1 MPYWDITLLKLLE
14 LFMFDQ
20 GNSSLNIG
28 DNAITSLDVKM
39 NREIKSDFLSA
50 LSLQKKKRE
59 KENMCIFFSHK
70 LLHCV
75 NMGVF
80 R

>member
-1 MPYWDITLLKLLE
+1 
-14 LFMFDQ
+14 MFDQ

-50 LSLQKKKRE
+50 LSLQKKK
-59 KENMCIFFSHK
+59 KGKGKYVYFF
-70 LLHCV
+70 LT
-75 NMGVF
+75 
-80 R
+80 

>member
-1 MPYWDITLLKLLE
+1 
-14 LFMFDQ
+14 MFDQ
-20 GNSSLNIG
+20 GNSSKNIR

-39 NREIKSDFLSA
+39 NREIKSDFLGA
-50 LSLQKKKRE
+50 LSLQKKRE
-59 KENMCIFFSHK
+59 KENICIFFSHK

>member
-39 NREIKSDFLSA
+39 NREIKSDFLGA
-50 LSLQKKKRE
+50 LSLQKKGGERK
-59 KENMCIFFSHK
+59 IYIIFSHINY
-70 LLHCV
+70 CIA
-75 NMGVF
+75 
-80 R
+80 

>member
-1 MPYWDITLLKLLE
+1 
-14 LFMFDQ
+14 MFDQ

-50 LSLQKKKRE
+50 LSLQKKKGKR
-59 KENMCIFFSHK
+59 KICVFFSHINY
-70 LLHCV
+70 CIA
-75 NMGVF
+75 
-80 R
+80 

>member
-50 LSLQKKKRE
+50 LSLQKKKG
-59 KENMCIFFSHK
+59 KGKYVYFS
-70 LLHCV
+70 LT
-75 NMGVF
+75 
-80 R
+80 